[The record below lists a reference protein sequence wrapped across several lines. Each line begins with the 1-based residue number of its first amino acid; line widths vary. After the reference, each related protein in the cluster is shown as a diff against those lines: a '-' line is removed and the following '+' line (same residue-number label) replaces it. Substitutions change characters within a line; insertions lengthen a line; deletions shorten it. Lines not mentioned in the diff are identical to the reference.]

1 MGDSN
6 AGISFVLDT
15 SNYKPKVKPEDQLEE
30 FLVHYELYIGE
41 FTPRSDIPQPRLE
54 KTFNVYGLVWA
65 KDSKDAFKKSPKG
78 MFDEHYHLKL
88 KEVIGAIK
96 DEERRAIH
104 DRLHDIGGG
113 IILP

>member
-15 SNYKPKVKPEDQLEE
+15 SNYQPKVKPEDQLEE
-30 FLVHYELYIGE
+30 FLVHYELHIGE
-41 FTPRSDIPQPRLE
+41 FTPNKEGKSRKD
-54 KTFNVYGLVWA
+54 KTFNVYGLIWA
-65 KDSKDAFKKSPKG
+65 KDSKDAFKKSPTG
-78 MFDEHYHLKL
+78 VFDEHYHLEL
-88 KEVIGAIK
+88 KEIIGAIK
-96 DEERRAIH
+96 DEERRRIH